1 MALLDVP
8 ALNNVNV
15 LLISHSTAPGPGVH
29 LVCPVLEDAY
39 EPRNSFY
46 LLWMS
51 SCLEPTTAR
60 ESDPTWDSEKEIYMI
75 SPELIATADLAIA
88 RVGTKMGGQEDSV
101 ALQGLEEVP
110 ISLCCVL
117 GGRSQ
122 TQGKH
127 GAGLDS

>member
-1 MALLDVP
+1 
-8 ALNNVNV
+8 
-15 LLISHSTAPGPGVH
+15 
-29 LVCPVLEDAY
+29 
-39 EPRNSFY
+39 
-46 LLWMS
+46 MS
-51 SCLEPTTAR
+51 SCLELTTAR

-88 RVGTKMGGQEDSV
+88 RVGTKMVGQEDSV
-101 ALQGLEEVP
+101 ALQGLEVP